1 MAALRGLQRQLGA
14 RIESGRLKRLARVE
28 MGGTGAASAAPHVRG
43 EPTSKE
49 KTESQGEADELR
61 PCQIGQLLTVRSH
74 GWQNCAGEC
83 VRRECELKVGVIGRE
98 GPEEFLLFRVADGDK

>member
-1 MAALRGLQRQLGA
+1 MAAPRGLQRQLGA
-14 RIESGRLKRLARVE
+14 RIESGDSKRLARVE
-28 MGGTGAASAAPHVRG
+28 MGGTGAASAAPQVRG

-74 GWQNCAGEC
+74 AWQNCAGEGA
-83 VRRECELKVGVIGRE
+83 KRE
-98 GPEEFLLFRVADGDK
+98 GEMAVGMIG